1 MAGPGEETSVEDA
14 DERGPANEQG
24 GDGKEIVKLKGA
36 GDSWVA
42 TDDEVVV
49 LDTTRSE
56 YLAVNRTG
64 TELWPLLVTGATR
77 EELVHALMS
86 KFGISEGRAV
96 SDVSV
101 FVASLAER
109 GML

>member
-1 MAGPGEETSVEDA
+1 MDDAGEKSAGKDKGSAGE
-14 DERGPANEQG
+14 
-24 GDGKEIVKLKGA
+24 EIVKLKAA
-36 GDSWVA
+36 GDRWVV

-64 TELWPLLVTGATR
+64 TALWPLLVAGATT
-77 EELVHALMS
+77 EELVQALIS
-86 KFGISEGRAV
+86 KFGVSEGRAV
-96 SDVSV
+96 SDVTV

-109 GML
+109 GMLQEA